1 MNQTERKYLIQLM
14 NILGQMSHPGRD
26 SKETGMMLMF
36 VKDRQALITEGWRL
50 IELNDKMNV
59 YLVNIRK

>member
-14 NILGQMSHPGRD
+14 NVLGQMNHPGRD
-26 SKETGMMLMF
+26 SKEAGMMLMS

-50 IELNDKMNV
+50 IESNDKMNV
-59 YLVNIRK
+59 YLANIRK